1 MSDYMTKFNLCVLTT
16 QFGKTFT
23 AISKINTYI
32 QEDNE
37 FGRSIHIIFTMN
49 TLLNNSQFVKRL
61 EVLQNTYGKDA
72 ICVVSSKKSELECKH
87 VNNGLELQGLCSNKK
102 TCPRVIVMCSN
113 NTRRKDGVDFLEFIN
128 DNSNII
134 NRAFVYYDELH
145 DYINDKVRSQIEQI
159 HNLDIVKGIISLTAS
174 PDKIWTDKGFW
185 SKLRLI
191 RLDDLSYKNYAGYKD
206 MIFNCIDDYFEM
218 PYIRPS
224 PFNFD
229 ELDKQTYG
237 FIKHVLNKHPEI
249 LGENTFSFIPAHI
262 RRIGHDSVSKL
273 ILEVNNE
280 AVVVVING
288 TKKIIKYKDCNRILI
303 EVPLKSKNE
312 EVCETISR
320 LVIDHNLQN
329 RPIVITGFLC
339 VGMGQTFTN
348 KTLGSFTSA
357 IFGHLD
363 LDNDKMYQLFGR
375 ITGRIKH
382 WGFNYRQTNIYCP
395 TTIMNRCIVME
406 ECSRNMAFNY
416 NGENVSHEDYIK
428 PMNQMGEIG
437 QAVIENIRIQR
448 KSKVVKEKCDDPL
461 WDLIERDF
469 ETLDAA
475 NKFLKENKCRQKKKV
490 KKDNNGFIISS
501 ITKKKCVLC
510 FDDVKKEISN
520 WKNTSG
526 FDLKE
531 TTTEASRMIISYRGI
546 KDNTTTV
553 FTVRIIKKK

>member
-1 MSDYMTKFNLCVLTT
+1 MTKFNLCVLPT
-16 QFGKTFT
+16 QCGKTFT

-37 FGRSIHIIFTMN
+37 FGKSIHIIFTMN

-61 EVLQNTYGKDA
+61 NVLQNTYGKDA

-87 VNNGLELQGLCSNKK
+87 VKNKDGLQSLCFDKK
-102 TCPRVIVMCSN
+102 TCPKVIVMCSN
-113 NTRRKDGVDFLEFIN
+113 SIRRKDGVDFLECIN
-128 DNSNII
+128 DNSNSIK
-134 NRAFVYYDELH
+134 RAFVYYDELH
-145 DYINDKVRSQIEQI
+145 DYINDKVRSQIEKI
-159 HNLDIVKGIISLTAS
+159 HDLDIVKGITALTAS
-174 PDKIWTDKGFW
+174 PDKIWKDTGFW
-185 SKLRLI
+185 SNLRLI
-191 RLDDLSYKNYAGYKD
+191 YLDNLSYENYAGYKD

-218 PYIRPS
+218 PYIRRS
-224 PFNFD
+224 NFD
-229 ELDKQTYG
+229 ELDQQTYE
-237 FIKHVLNKHPEI
+237 FIKQVLIKHPEI
-249 LGENTFSFIPAHI
+249 LGKNTYSFIPAHI
-262 RRIGHDSVSKL
+262 RCKGHDSVSEL
-273 ILEVNNE
+273 ILELNND

-329 RPIVITGFLC
+329 HPIVITGFLC
-339 VGMGQTFTN
+339 IGMGQTFTN

-375 ITGRIKH
+375 ITGRIKD
-382 WGFNYRQTNIYCP
+382 WVNYRQTKVYCP
-395 TTIMNRCIVME
+395 TIIMNRCLTME
-406 ECSRNMAFNY
+406 ECSRDMALNH

-469 ETLDAA
+469 ETLDDA
-475 NKFLKENKCRQKKKV
+475 NKFLKENKCRQKKTV
-490 KKDNNGFIISS
+490 KKDDNGFIISS

-531 TTTEASRMIISYRGI
+531 TTTEASRMIISYRDI

>member
-1 MSDYMTKFNLCVLTT
+1 MSDYMTKFNLCVLPT
-16 QFGKTFT
+16 QCGKTFT

-37 FGRSIHIIFTMN
+37 FGKSIHIIFTMN

-61 EVLQNTYGKDA
+61 NVLQNTYGKDA

-87 VNNGLELQGLCSNKK
+87 VKNKDGLQSLCFDKK
-102 TCPRVIVMCSN
+102 TCPKVIVMCSN
-113 NTRRKDGVDFLEFIN
+113 SIRRKDGVDFLECIN
-128 DNSNII
+128 DNSNSIK
-134 NRAFVYYDELH
+134 RAFVYYDELH
-145 DYINDKVRSQIEQI
+145 DYINDKVRSQIEKI
-159 HNLDIVKGIISLTAS
+159 HDLDIVKGITALTAS
-174 PDKIWTDKGFW
+174 PDKIWKDTGFW
-185 SKLRLI
+185 SNLRLI
-191 RLDDLSYKNYAGYKD
+191 YLDNLSYENYAGYKD

-218 PYIRPS
+218 PYIRRS
-224 PFNFD
+224 NFD
-229 ELDKQTYG
+229 QQTYE
-237 FIKHVLNKHPEI
+237 FIKQVLIKHPEI
-249 LGENTFSFIPAHI
+249 LGKNTYSFIPAHI
-262 RRIGHDSVSKL
+262 RCRGHDSVSDL
-273 ILEVNNE
+273 ILKLNND

-329 RPIVITGFLC
+329 HPIVITGFLC
-339 VGMGQTFTN
+339 IGMGQTFTN

-375 ITGRIKH
+375 ITGRIKD
-382 WGFNYRQTNIYCP
+382 WVNYRQTKVYCP
-395 TTIMNRCIVME
+395 TIIMNRCLTME
-406 ECSRNMAFNY
+406 ECSRDMALNH

-469 ETLDAA
+469 ETLDDA
-475 NKFLKENKCRQKKKV
+475 NKFLKENKCRQKKTV
-490 KKDNNGFIISS
+490 KKDDNGFIISS

-531 TTTEASRMIISYRGI
+531 TTTEASRMIISYRDI